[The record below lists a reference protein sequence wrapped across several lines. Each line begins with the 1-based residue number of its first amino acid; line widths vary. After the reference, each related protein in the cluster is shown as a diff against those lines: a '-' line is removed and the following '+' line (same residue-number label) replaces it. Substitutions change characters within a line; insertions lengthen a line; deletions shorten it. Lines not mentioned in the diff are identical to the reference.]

1 MYLILNVATW
11 FHSQIILYC
20 LHRKLLN
27 LSFLSAA
34 CVPFQFLEVSPKGF
48 SSYTIDVCFDVRVS
62 IKCSLC

>member
-11 FHSQIILYC
+11 FQSQIILYC

-27 LSFLSAA
+27 LSFLSAYLSSI
-34 CVPFQFLEVSPKGF
+34 LEASSKGF
-48 SSYTIDVCFDVRVS
+48 SSYTIDVCFDLRVA

>member
-11 FHSQIILYC
+11 FHSQIILNC

-27 LSFLSAA
+27 LSFLSAYLSSL
-34 CVPFQFLEVSPKGF
+34 LEASPKGF
-48 SSYTIDVCFDVRVS
+48 SSCTIDVCFDVRVS

>member
-34 CVPFQFLEVSPKGF
+34 CVPF
-48 SSYTIDVCFDVRVS
+48 
-62 IKCSLC
+62 

>member
-20 LHRKLLN
+20 LHRKLLD

-34 CVPFQFLEVSPKGF
+34 CVPFQYSRSFPKRLLVL
-48 SSYTIDVCFDVRVS
+48 YD
-62 IKCSLC
+62 